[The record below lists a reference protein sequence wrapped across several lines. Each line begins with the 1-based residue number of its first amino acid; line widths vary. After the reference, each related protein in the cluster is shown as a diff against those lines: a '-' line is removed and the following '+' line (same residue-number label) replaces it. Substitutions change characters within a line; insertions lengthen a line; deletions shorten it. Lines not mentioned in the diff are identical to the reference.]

1 MNRRLSISTPEDQ
14 TIPEAPAL
22 PKLPSG
28 CSWQDDGSVRMLL
41 KKALTKET
49 SSPAGKHSEDISEL
63 VFRDLTAGDIIDSS
77 GLLTG
82 GKRTL
87 FLMCASSGQSGPA
100 GEMLLRSM
108 AGSDYIKA
116 TRIIDVFTSDGPM
129 TGTSA

>member
-1 MNRRLSISTPEDQ
+1 
-14 TIPEAPAL
+14 
-22 PKLPSG
+22 
-28 CSWQDDGSVRMLL
+28 MLMIL
-41 KKALTKET
+41 RKALTKET
-49 SSPAGKHSEDISEL
+49 SSAAGKHSEDISEL

-129 TGTSA
+129 TGTSV